1 MYMYIHASNL
11 NILLEGIF
19 FSFFFPPLHCGRA
32 PGLRVGT
39 DAAGVSKVQS
49 YGCRAHL
56 GSGLSPWN
64 LFFPCETFLLRRG
77 VFLWTTSVSLLTD
90 KQVCRVFARALVFV
104 FLPSK
109 GSYRSSD
116 FGTYCWKSRVIIIS
130 QGSDN
135 VIGGPALSVRLE
147 LSLGLADAWSC
158 LEKGGQ
164 DLCCA
169 ALCNFADIARQ
180 VTTQPLDG
188 AALVYC

>member
-1 MYMYIHASNL
+1 MHVHTRQQSKYL
-11 NILLEGIF
+11 TRGD
-19 FSFFFPPLHCGRA
+19 FFFFFLPVALWESPGPPGRYRCCRGKQSPVVRL
-32 PGLRVGT
+32 PGAFGF
-39 DAAGVSKVQS
+39 
-49 YGCRAHL
+49 
-56 GSGLSPWN
+56 GSLSRN
-64 LFFPCETFLLRRG
+64 LFFLCETFLLRRG

-104 FLPSK
+104 FLASK
-109 GSYRSSD
+109 GSYRASD
-116 FGTYCWKSRVIIIS
+116 FGTHCWTSRVIIIS

-158 LEKGGQ
+158 LGKGGQ

-169 ALCNFADIARQ
+169 PLCNFADIARQ